1 MKTLDVKDWFEIA
14 DDDYESAVFLM
25 SKYRKPIEIICYHLI
40 QAVEK
45 YLKAFI
51 QYKGITPQKTHN
63 IEVLLNKCISFD
75 KNFLSIKKECFYI
88 NSFTH
93 QLHYEKRGEI
103 AESDMEICLKYTEIV
118 KNFHILQNIRKEI
131 EENV

>member
-14 DDDYESAVFLM
+14 DDDYESAVFLTT
-25 SKYRKPIEIICYHLI
+25 KYRKPLEIICYHLS

-51 QYKGITPQKTHN
+51 HYNNIIPQKTHDIRKLLLKCKSLDSQFIQ
-63 IEVLLNKCISFD
+63 IE
-75 KNFLSIKKECFYI
+75 KECLFI
-88 NSFTH
+88 NLFTT

-103 AESDMEICLKYTEIV
+103 AESDMEICLKYAEIV

-131 EENV
+131 DENE